1 MKELTF
7 AEFYSLIEGCVLE
20 ISEHSNNGWREID
33 GYSWEL
39 LSATYTMMTPEVYV
53 NLGERKLFSFEVMLW
68 VNKSQCVKTVVTF
81 NQCGY
86 FKDQEYVLT
95 DESVI
100 RRLREMLK
108 SGLQ

>member
-7 AEFYSLIEGCVLE
+7 AEFCSLIEGQIFEV
-20 ISEHSNNGWREID
+20 SERFNNGWREID

-39 LSATYTMMTPEVYV
+39 LSATYTMRTPEVYV
-53 NLGERKLFSFEVMLW
+53 NLGERKLFSFEVLLW
-68 VNKSQCVKTVVTF
+68 VNKSLCVKVIVNF

-95 DESVI
+95 DESEI

-108 SGLQ
+108 SDSR